1 MNKRGWGGWPTC
13 ASLDPHPEAPVL
25 RGPKGTSAQSNSRVS
40 LFNEQC
46 KRHARGLS
54 GFVPMIGAHLCCAF
68 LTMSGGHHRD
78 RRLDQKHC
86 LRDEL
91 GGRARQNE
99 NLDLSER
106 RTHPAAQSHSRRLAR
121 HRGGIG
127 ASGLTGD
134 LVNPEKPKVPFRSFS
149 SFLIEPC
156 GGLLPVICKP
166 YLYISLYI
174 SLSISL
180 YTSLSL
186 YISLYIF
193 RSLYRCDAMR
203 CDMRCDTVRRQAGRH
218 IWVRRV

>member
-134 LVNPEKPKVPFRSFS
+134 LVEPKNPKVLFRSTFS
-149 SFLIEPC
+149 FFLIEPC
-156 GGLLPVICKP
+156 GGLALVALQVVPCIYGSLVTVHKHSERLLCWGAAQINAPLLP
-166 YLYISLYI
+166 LD
-174 SLSISL
+174 SIVGGP
-180 YTSLSL
+180 
-186 YISLYIF
+186 
-193 RSLYRCDAMR
+193 
-203 CDMRCDTVRRQAGRH
+203 VRGLPNSAWGR
-218 IWVRRV
+218 VLR

>member
-134 LVNPEKPKVPFRSFS
+134 LVKPKKPKVLFRSFS
-149 SFLIEPC
+149 FFLIEPC
-156 GGLLPVICKP
+156 GGLKKQVPIDPLQEPPNPMSPCDQGVQQVHTVEERAGCA
-166 YLYISLYI
+166 
-174 SLSISL
+174 
-180 YTSLSL
+180 TR
-186 YISLYIF
+186 F
-193 RSLYRCDAMR
+193 RVA
-203 CDMRCDTVRRQAGRH
+203 
-218 IWVRRV
+218 

>member
-1 MNKRGWGGWPTC
+1 MSKRGWGGRPTC
-13 ASLDPHPEAPVL
+13 APFVRHPAGPVL

-134 LVNPEKPKVPFRSFS
+134 LVKPKKPKVLFRSFS
-149 SFLIEPC
+149 FFLIEPC
-156 GGLLPVICKP
+156 GGLLPPV
-166 YLYISLYI
+166 
-174 SLSISL
+174 
-180 YTSLSL
+180 YTWVEH
-186 YISLYIF
+186 F
-193 RSLYRCDAMR
+193 NTC
-203 CDMRCDTVRRQAGRH
+203 RQATQF
-218 IWVRRV
+218 